1 MKFTPHS
8 SDEELILGCREQ
20 NRLAQK
26 YLYQR
31 YYGKLLG
38 VCMRYTS
45 SREEATSILNMAF
58 FKIFQSIS
66 NYNSSGSFKGWMSR
80 IALNTAIDHL
90 RSNTTY
96 RKVMDYN
103 SEKEVA
109 IGNDAIDN
117 LAAEE
122 LYAVI
127 QRLPRSTRSVFCLYV
142 IEGYKHHEIAKQ
154 LGITVGTSKWHL
166 SSARKQLQTLLKN
179 LEHSRLRS

>member
-1 MKFTPHS
+1 MKYTPHS

-20 NRLAQK
+20 SRLAQK

-45 SREEATSILNMAF
+45 NREEAISILNMAF
-58 FKIFQSIS
+58 FKIFQSIDS
-66 NYNSSGSFKGWMSR
+66 YNSSGSFKGWISR

-109 IGNDAIDN
+109 IKNDAIDN

-122 LYAVI
+122 Y
-127 QRLPRSTRSVFCLYV
+127 F
-142 IEGYKHHEIAKQ
+142 
-154 LGITVGTSKWHL
+154 
-166 SSARKQLQTLLKN
+166 KN
-179 LEHSRLRS
+179 L

>member
-1 MKFTPHS
+1 MKYTPHS
-8 SDEELILGCREQ
+8 SDEVLIMGCREQ

-45 SREEATSILNMAF
+45 NREEAISILNMAF
-58 FKIFQSIS
+58 FKIFQSID

-80 IALNTAIDHL
+80 IALNTSIDHL

-103 SEKEVA
+103 SEKEVL
-109 IGNDAIDN
+109 IENDAIDA

-122 LYAVI
+122 LYALI
-127 QRLPRSTRSVFCLYV
+127 QQLPTASRSVFSLYV
-142 IEGYKHHEIAKQ
+142 IEGYKHHEIAEQ
-154 LGITVGTSKWHL
+154 LGISVGTSKWHL
-166 SSARKQLQTLLKN
+166 SSARKQLQKLLKN